1 MLRKFVLLYLAGAF
15 STVSFATDLEVQF
28 IGASTTELENPHDLK
43 LSLDGKYLFVSDVG
57 NDRVVILNPDT
68 LEFVSAFGS
77 DHQSGTHDID
87 FGPDGRAYVA
97 DTHNNRIAIYDIH
110 GTNAEFAGQL
120 TERIRGPEGVLV
132 HPNGTVY
139 VAGAWSNN
147 VVAFKNGNVVAE
159 LSGLR
164 APHDLELDPNSD
176 IWLADAGN
184 DRMLLLSP
192 SLEIK
197 RELSGSPYH
206 FNGVRYQDVLQDG
219 TLIVADKYNHQV
231 KMIKSD
237 GTLLLVLG
245 DKKRGK
251 GPGKFAT
258 PEGVEAGNGNL
269 WISDSGN
276 NRIVKYAINR

>member
-1 MLRKFVLLYLAGAF
+1 
-15 STVSFATDLEVQF
+15 
-28 IGASTTELENPHDLK
+28 
-43 LSLDGKYLFVSDVG
+43 
-57 NDRVVILNPDT
+57 
-68 LEFVSAFGS
+68 
-77 DHQSGTHDID
+77 
-87 FGPDGRAYVA
+87 
-97 DTHNNRIAIYDIH
+97 
-110 GTNAEFAGQL
+110 
-120 TERIRGPEGVLV
+120 
-132 HPNGTVY
+132 
-139 VAGAWSNN
+139 
-147 VVAFKNGNVVAE
+147 
-159 LSGLR
+159 
-164 APHDLELDPNSD
+164 
-176 IWLADAGN
+176 
-184 DRMLLLSP
+184 MLLLSP

-258 PEGVEAGNGNL
+258 PEGVEARDGNL

-276 NRIVKYAINR
+276 NRIVKYEINR